1 MSHESTGRA
10 GILTVF
16 RLRPLDALTQLA
28 NLALVAGLKRTVL
41 VIEDD
46 PDVRGALAELLSGE
60 GYQVSA
66 SADGA
71 EALDTLRGGLRP
83 SVIVLDLMMPNVDG
97 WDFRRAQLEDPA
109 LAAVPVV
116 LLTAS
121 GFRPD
126 SMHSD
131 RGRLEML
138 PKPVQA
144 HVLLDTLAR
153 LADPPARNPTSSPP
167 GSSRI

>member
-1 MSHESTGRA
+1 M
-10 GILTVF
+10 LV
-16 RLRPLDALTQLA
+16 Q
-28 NLALVAGLKRTVL
+28 VAGLNRTVL

-46 PDVRGALAELLSGE
+46 PDVRNALAELLASE

-83 SVIVLDLMMPNVDG
+83 SVIVLDLMMPKVDG

-126 SMHSD
+126 SMRSE

-153 LADPPARNPTSSPP
+153 LAATPAQTSNPT
-167 GSSRI
+167 GSGRI